1 MAPSVWPET
10 TGLTG
15 SRSCDNWPVLHIHLI
30 SQSFILQE
38 MPFEHMLGQYQGNCG
53 DQRQGSCSHDLTI
66 PLPTLLYFTEK
77 IEQSGVGTSFSAPHL
92 PHARIHAL
100 VPASVLLLWMN
111 VPQGPRPASPP
122 APALP
127 CPPGCSGTLLQP
139 LPFLSCNSSLSL
151 FIVSLLTV
159 EDHTVISSTQ
169 IYLLL
174 TPLPSPE
181 GRPNAL
187 LFRAKLLR

>member
-1 MAPSVWPET
+1 MLEWLRGSGQRPLRR
-10 TGLTG
+10 GLTG

-38 MPFEHMLGQYQGNCG
+38 MPFEHMLGQYQGNWG
-53 DQRQGSCSHDLTI
+53 PETRSLL
-66 PLPTLLYFTEK
+66 PLPYNPTSYPP
-77 IEQSGVGTSFSAPHL
+77 ICNHGMGTSFSAPHP

-111 VPQGPRPASPP
+111 VPRGPRPAPPP

-127 CPPGCSGTLLQP
+127 CPPGCSGTLLWL
-139 LPFLSCNSSLSL
+139 LPSLSCNSSLSL

-159 EDHTVISSTQ
+159 GDHTVISSTQ
-169 IYLLL
+169 ICLLI
-174 TPLPSPE
+174 PSLDPASFP
-181 GRPNAL
+181 RKAPQCSSL
-187 LFRAKLLR
+187 